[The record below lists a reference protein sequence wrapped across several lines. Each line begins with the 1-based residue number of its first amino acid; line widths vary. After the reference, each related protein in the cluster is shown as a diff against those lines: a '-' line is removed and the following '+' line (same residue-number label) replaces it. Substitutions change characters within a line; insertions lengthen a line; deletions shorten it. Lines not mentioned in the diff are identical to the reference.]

1 MNGALTSWTGFWISS
16 SEHQNHTITMKLRI
30 GSSPKRIGVS
40 FLPLVLP
47 MVALAQTVPAVTV
60 SPLAGFGGGDGWLA
74 PGEGGYTYLG
84 TGNLERG
91 MAFGN
96 GNLYL
101 VSRNGGNNVRILNGS
116 TGADVGA
123 LDTTG
128 VTGGTFAVNMVG
140 VGGDG
145 SVYVGNLTT
154 AAGTPFKVYQW
165 TSDTAA
171 PSVAYSVNPGLPRI
185 GDSLA
190 VTGSGSSTIIA
201 ASGTGSSGFATFTGG
216 VGTAVSVAGTAAGDY
231 RLGLTFVDPGVLV
244 GTQGGS
250 WKVTQ
255 FSGNVGTLAFSLPT
269 TSASERLMA
278 YDLVGGFPLLA
289 TTDTVTSQVRIYD
302 VSNPAQPTL
311 LTSANNT
318 SGTLA
323 ANGNGVGAM
332 SWGTLPDGTKVL
344 YAMSANQGIQAF
356 AVTVP
361 EPGTY
366 ALVAAGLGALWAI
379 RRRR

>member
-1 MNGALTSWTGFWISS
+1 
-16 SEHQNHTITMKLRI
+16 
-30 GSSPKRIGVS
+30 
-40 FLPLVLP
+40 

-116 TGADVGA
+116 TGSDVGA

-255 FSGNVGTLAFSLPT
+255 FSGDVGTLVFSLPT